1 VKENDTHYQTDVYKT
16 GDELK
21 PGGIWGERLF
31 DTGFINAVTHEGSG
45 RLVPPFVDKS
55 GFEWPYIDSE
65 LDPSLYPVTASGEQV
80 IPFGTGAIAHDNPN
94 PILATAY
101 QLRSTVFIEAISHWP
116 GGGYVKIHDKG
127 GAVQPDQIDVY
138 VGELYVEESRQYVDF
153 VRDSAVWVFEG

>member
-1 VKENDTHYQTDVYKT
+1 MEDDLHYKT
-16 GDELK
+16 GVEK
-21 PGGIWGERLF
+21 PLGGVWGDERLF
-31 DTGFINAVTHEGSG
+31 DVGFINAVTHEGSG
-45 RLVPPFVDKS
+45 RLVPPFVDES
-55 GFEWPYIDSE
+55 EFEWPYINSQ
-65 LDPSLYPVTASGEQV
+65 LKPSLYPVTASGEQA